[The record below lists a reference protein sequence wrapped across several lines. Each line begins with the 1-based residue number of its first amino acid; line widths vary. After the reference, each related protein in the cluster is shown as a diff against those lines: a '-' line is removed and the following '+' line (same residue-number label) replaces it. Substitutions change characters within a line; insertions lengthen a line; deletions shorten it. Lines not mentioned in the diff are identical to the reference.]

1 MTLLDRTD
9 YVKKQNKLIYKI
21 ITVIKDSRNTAHVDK
36 IYGHF
41 LKMSDRETNKTGTF
55 DPLIKDKNDLIN
67 ILKALEENNSIMYSA
82 DD

>member
-1 MTLLDRTD
+1 
-9 YVKKQNKLIYKI
+9 
-21 ITVIKDSRNTAHVDK
+21 
-36 IYGHF
+36 
-41 LKMSDRETNKTGTF
+41 MSDRETNKTGTF